1 MDHPDTA
8 GPDELTGY
16 LVGLWRELL
25 DPEGTGLPEI
35 APESNF
41 FVEGGHSLLGVTL
54 LARVEETTGREL
66 RLVDLFK
73 HPTPLRLA
81 ARLRAAHPDIVIA
94 Q

>member
-8 GPDELTGY
+8 GPDELTGH

-25 DPEGTGLPEI
+25 DPEATGLPEI

-41 FVEGGHSLLGVTL
+41 FVQGGHSLLGVTL
-54 LARVEETTGREL
+54 LARVEETTGCRL

-73 HPTPLRLA
+73 HPTPVRLA
-81 ARLRAAHPDIVIA
+81 AQLRAAHSDIVIA